1 MVMNQ
6 EEKNEMKIQQQ
17 KITEGNNPLLNRS

>member
-6 EEKNEMKIQQQ
+6 KEKNEKKIQQQ